1 MRNLKNYTS
10 VNMQILQRQKYNNK
24 SVLLSRKQNLV
35 KWLLNHKGLHK
46 KRTIEGYTYQQERGF
61 DVAEK
66 IAQNEGAGNFSS
78 AGIGLGMMAG
88 IGGTVGSAVNKTFN
102 TAIDG
107 MTEQHVMQTMFCDNC
122 GAKLTPDM
130 DFCEECGMQV
140 ITKTKLF

>member
-1 MRNLKNYTS
+1 
-10 VNMQILQRQKYNNK
+10 
-24 SVLLSRKQNLV
+24 
-35 KWLLNHKGLHK
+35 
-46 KRTIEGYTYQQERGF
+46 
-61 DVAEK
+61 
-66 IAQNEGAGNFSS
+66 
-78 AGIGLGMMAG
+78 MMAG

-140 ITKTKLF
+140 ITKPSCSKCGYI